1 MAKHELKDLEVFI
14 VDDDEAIRDSLSMY
28 LASLGVHVRCA
39 CNPIDALAEL
49 KVKSA
54 GIVISDV
61 RMPQMDGMTFLKE
74 LKKTYGDDTEVLII
88 TGHSNEALAIEALK
102 NGAFD
107 YFRKPLHAR
116 EVVESLKRTKRFNDL
131 KQENAQLKQRLELNQ
146 TSKIGFFGD
155 SPATKTMLE
164 MMRRVSKMPMTCV
177 WLHGETG
184 SGKEIAARHIHE
196 LTCGE
201 KKPFVAINC
210 GAIPEKLIESELFGH
225 EKGAF
230 TGADSR
236 RSGVF
241 ELAKGGTV
249 FLDEISEMPL
259 NAQVKLLRVLEDR
272 VVRRVGGDQE
282 IKLDDTRI
290 LVASNRDLE
299 SLVEAGEFRED
310 LYFRVN
316 IAKIPIPALRER
328 TQDIIPLAQ
337 SFLKEFSQRC
347 HRSLKL
353 SLEAEAGLLSYSFKG
368 NIRELRNI
376 LERAT
381 IFAMGEEIQLSDL
394 NLTPGSQPQSHKEM
408 ALNTSSLNLKEME
421 ETFVKRAIRQGN
433 HSHAARILGIT
444 PQALYRKLDKYGL
457 R

>member
-1 MAKHELKDLEVFI
+1 MSKHELKDLEVFI
-14 VDDDEAIRDSLSMY
+14 VDDDEAIRDSLTMY
-28 LASLGVHVRCA
+28 LSSLGVIVRCA
-39 CNPIDALAEL
+39 CNPIDALVEL
-49 KVKSA
+49 KKKPA
-54 GIVISDV
+54 GVVISDV

-74 LKKTYGDDTEVLII
+74 LKKAYGDDTEVLII
-88 TGHSNEALAIEALK
+88 TGHSNETLAIEALK

-131 KQENAQLKQRLELNQ
+131 KKENAQLKQRLKLNQ
-146 TSKIGFFGD
+146 HEDFGFFGD
-155 SPATKTMLE
+155 SPASQNMLE
-164 MMRRVSKMPMTCV
+164 MMRRVSKIPQTSV

-184 SGKEIAARHIHE
+184 AGKEVAARHIHKLSCE
-196 LTCGE
+196 DE
-201 KKPFVAINC
+201 KTFVAINC

-236 RSGVF
+236 RLGVF
-241 ELAKGGTV
+241 ELGKGGTV

-272 VVRRVGGDQE
+272 VFRRVGGDQE
-282 IKLDDTRI
+282 IKLGETRI
-290 LVASNRDLE
+290 LVASNRDLGA
-299 SLVEAGEFRED
+299 LVEAGEFRED

-328 TQDIIPLAQ
+328 RDDIIPLAER
-337 SFLKEFSQRC
+337 FLQEFSQRS
-347 HRSLKL
+347 HRSLSL
-353 SLEAEAGLLSYSFKG
+353 SQAAAKALETYSFKG

-381 IFAMGEEIQLSDL
+381 IFAMEDEIQLNDL
-394 NLTPGSQPQSHKEM
+394 NLTSGLKNSSSSIQES
-408 ALNTSSLNLKEME
+408 SFDSLNLKEME
-421 ETFVKRAIRQGN
+421 ETFVKRAIAQGN
-433 HSHAARILGIT
+433 HSHAARLLGIT
-444 PQALYRKLDKYGL
+444 PQALYRKLDKFSL